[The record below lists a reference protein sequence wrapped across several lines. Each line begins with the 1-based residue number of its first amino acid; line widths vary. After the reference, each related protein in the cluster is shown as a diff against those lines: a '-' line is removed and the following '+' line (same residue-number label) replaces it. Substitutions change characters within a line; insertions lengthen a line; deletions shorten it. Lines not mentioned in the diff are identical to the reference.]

1 MVLLITDALGLFC
14 APSGPRSLV
23 KFDGIM
29 KYQDISAQNMV
40 VSARTLEHREIVNLI
55 ILYNPINNT

>member
-14 APSGPRSLV
+14 APSGPK